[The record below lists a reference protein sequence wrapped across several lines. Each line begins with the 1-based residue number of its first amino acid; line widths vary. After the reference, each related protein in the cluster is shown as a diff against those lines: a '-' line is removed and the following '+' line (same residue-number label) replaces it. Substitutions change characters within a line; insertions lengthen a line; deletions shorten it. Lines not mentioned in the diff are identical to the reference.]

1 MSRHPDT
8 DFVDYILQ
16 GLEYGF
22 QIGVSEL
29 ANSVSA
35 KRNMQSALDHLIVV
49 EEYIAKEVQNGTMLG
64 PFPFQSAPQVHINRF
79 GVNPKS
85 HQVNKWRL
93 ITDISGDSRGV
104 SKVSRN

>member
-29 ANSVSA
+29 ANCVSE
-35 KRNMQSALDHLIVV
+35 KRNMQSALDHPTVD
-49 EEYIAKEVQNGTMLG
+49 EYIAKEVQNGTMLG
-64 PFPFQSAPQVHINRF
+64 PFPFQSAP
-79 GVNPKS
+79 
-85 HQVNKWRL
+85 
-93 ITDISGDSRGV
+93 
-104 SKVSRN
+104 